1 MQHEDIWQVRNQRL
15 NEGGRLTFTAITL
28 VSFNFLLLA
37 VEVQAA
43 SERDPTDYLTLL
55 LFKSQVARVVVDWR
69 ILVAVSAVPINHDL
83 DLFE

>member
-1 MQHEDIWQVRNQRL
+1 VRNQRL
-15 NEGGRLTFTAITL
+15 NKGGRLTFTAITL

-43 SERDPTDYLTLL
+43 SERDPADYLTLL